1 VTGPGPAGDRPS
13 GDRPSG
19 GLPVPA
25 SAAGRDGLAA
35 LLREP
40 GRALIA
46 LDFDGTLSPIVAH
59 AADARAHP
67 RAAVTLTRLA
77 GQAGTLAIIT
87 GRPARSAVELGGFE
101 DVPGLIVLGQYGRE
115 RWQAGQLTKP
125 DASPEVAAARAEL
138 PAVLAAAGAAAGTWA
153 EDKGDALAV
162 HTRQAAA
169 PEEAFQRLRGPLTDL
184 ASRVGLLVEP
194 GRLVIELRPPG
205 ADKGGAL
212 ERLIMERH
220 AAAVLFG
227 GDDLGDI
234 PAFQAVARLRATG
247 TPGLA
252 VCSGSAE
259 ATGLAGYADLMVDGP
274 AGIIALLSSLSDAFA
289 AAPGAG

>member
-1 VTGPGPAGDRPS
+1 MTSPAPAGGHPS
-13 GDRPSG
+13 AS
-19 GLPVPA
+19 LPVPA
-25 SAAGRDGLAA
+25 SEAGRAGLAA

-40 GRALIA
+40 SRALIG
-46 LDFDGTLSPIVAH
+46 LDFDGTLSPIVAR
-59 AADARAHP
+59 ASDARAHP
-67 RAAVTLTRLA
+67 RAAATLTRLA
-77 GQAGTLAIIT
+77 GQVGTLAVIT
-87 GRPARSAVELGGFE
+87 GRPARDAVELGGFQ

-169 PEEAFQRLRGPLTDL
+169 PEEELQRLRAPLADL
-184 ASRVGLLVEP
+184 ARRSGLLVEP
-194 GRLVIELRPPG
+194 GRLVLELRPPG
-205 ADKGGAL
+205 SDKGSAL
-212 ERLIMERH
+212 ERLVIERDS
-220 AAAVLFG
+220 AALVFA

-234 PAFQAVARLRATG
+234 PAFEAVARLRAAG

-259 ATGLAGYADLMVDGP
+259 AAGLAGYTDLTVDGP
-274 AGIIALLSSLSDAFA
+274 GGIVDLLSALSAAFA
-289 AAPGAG
+289 VPGAR

>member
-1 VTGPGPAGDRPS
+1 VTGPGPVPG
-13 GDRPSG
+13 RPSG

-25 SAAGRDGLAA
+25 SAVGRDGLAA

-46 LDFDGTLSPIVAH
+46 LDFDGTLSPIVAR
-59 AADARAHP
+59 ASEARAHP
-67 RAAVTLTRLA
+67 QAAVTLTRLA

-87 GRPARSAVELGGFE
+87 GRPARSAVELGGFGE
-101 DVPGLIVLGQYGRE
+101 VPGLIVLGQYGRE
-115 RWQAGQLTKP
+115 RWQGGQLTKP

-169 PEEAFQRLRGPLTDL
+169 PDEEFQRLRGPLTDL
-184 ASRVGLLVEP
+184 ASRSGLVVEP
-194 GRLVIELRPPG
+194 GRLVLELRPPG
-205 ADKGGAL
+205 ADKGSTL
-212 ERLIMERH
+212 EQLVIERN

-234 PAFQAVARLRATG
+234 PAFQAVGRLRATG

-259 ATGLAGYADLMVDGP
+259 ATGLAQYADLMVDGP
-274 AGIIALLSSLSDAFA
+274 GGVIDLLSSLSDAFA
-289 AAPGAG
+289 GGPGPR

>member
-1 VTGPGPAGDRPS
+1 MTGSGPAP
-13 GDRPSG
+13 G
-19 GLPVPA
+19 GLPAP
-25 SAAGRDGLAA
+25 SGQAGRDGLAA

-67 RAAVTLTRLA
+67 RAAATLTRLA

-87 GRPARSAVELGGFE
+87 GRPALSAVELGGLGE
-101 DVPGLIVLGQYGRE
+101 VPGLIVLGQYGRE
-115 RWQAGQLTKP
+115 RWQAGQLAKP
-125 DASPEVAAARAEL
+125 EASPEVAAARAEL
-138 PAVLAAAGAAAGTWA
+138 PAVLAAAGAGAGTWA

-169 PEEAFQRLRGPLTDL
+169 PEEEFQRLRGPLTDL
-184 ASRVGLLVEP
+184 AGRAGLLVEP

-205 ADKGGAL
+205 ADKGSAL
-212 ERLIMERH
+212 ERLVTQRA
-220 AAAVLFG
+220 AAAVLYG

-234 PAFQAVARLRATG
+234 PAFHAVARLRASG

-259 ATGLAGYADLMVDGP
+259 AAGLARYADLMVDGP
-274 AGIIALLSSLSDAFA
+274 GGVIALLSSLSDAFA
-289 AAPGAG
+289 AAPRAG